1 MIANK
6 NPFYFKVLPLD
17 YPFCNRTKE
26 LSELVSYAEGKANVL
41 IYSPRRYGKTSLIKR
56 VQNELAKKGAITIF
70 ADFFGVSSVDD
81 VASRLA
87 KSVYEVTHPS
97 DGLFKSAIKFLKS
110 FRPVL
115 KPDESGAVALTVE
128 PSSSK
133 ISGMELLE
141 ETMSSIGEFISK
153 THSLFNIALDEF
165 QEIVEL
171 KEASKIEGILRSHIQ
186 KHEASYFFIG
196 SRRHILLGIF
206 NDKQRPFFQSAINY
220 QINTLP
226 HDELVSF
233 IVELFSKGGKKCQH
247 SSADLI
253 SKWVNQHPYYFQKL
267 AFFVYE
273 NSGEEITEED
283 VKKSSND
290 LLESERPVFEAI
302 LQGLAPQQIALLR
315 AVAEEPAGA
324 IFSVNYMK
332 SHRLGSTG
340 GVQGA
345 IKRLLALDLVEKDA
359 VAAWK
364 IVDPVFEGYL
374 RGSFL

>member
-1 MIANK
+1 MIISK

-17 YPFCNRTKE
+17 YPFCNRIKE
-26 LSELVSYAEGKANVL
+26 LSDLVSYAKGKANVL
-41 IYSPRRYGKTSLIKR
+41 VYSPRRYGKTSLIKR

-87 KSVYEVTHPS
+87 RSVYEVTRTKE
-97 DGLFKSAIKFLKS
+97 GLFSSAIKFLKT

-115 KPDESGAVALTVE
+115 KPDESGSVSLTVE

-133 ISGMELLE
+133 TSGMELLE

-153 THSLFNIALDEF
+153 TNSLFNIALDEF

-171 KEASKIEGILRSHIQ
+171 KDAPKIEGILRTHIQ

-220 QINTLP
+220 KIEALP
-226 HDELVSF
+226 HDELLSF
-233 IVELFSKGGKKCQH
+233 IVDMFAKGGKSCPR
-247 SSADLI
+247 SSAGSIAKL
-253 SKWVNQHPYYFQKL
+253 VHEHPYYSQKL
-267 AFFVYE
+267 AFFIYE
-273 NSGEEITEED
+273 TAGKEIAED
-283 VKKSSND
+283 NVREGFSD
-290 LLESERPVFEAI
+290 LLGSEQPVFEAI
-302 LQGLAPQQIALLR
+302 LQGLAPQQIALLK
-315 AVAEEPAGA
+315 AIAEEQAAA

-332 SHRLGSTG
+332 NHRLGSTG

-345 IKRLLALDLVEKDA
+345 IKRLLALDLVEKNDSS
-359 VAAWK
+359 VWRV
-364 IVDPVFEGYL
+364 VDPIFADYL
-374 RGSFL
+374 REK

>member
-1 MIANK
+1 MIISK

-26 LSELVSYAEGKANVL
+26 LSDLVSYAKGKANVL
-41 IYSPRRYGKTSLIKR
+41 VYSPRRYGKTSLIKR

-87 KSVYEVTHPS
+87 RSVYEVTQAKEN
-97 DGLFKSAIKFLKS
+97 LFKSAIKFLKT

-115 KPDESGAVALTVE
+115 KPDESGSVSLTVE

-133 ISGMELLE
+133 TSGMELLE

-153 THSLFNIALDEF
+153 TNSLFNIALDEF

-171 KEASKIEGILRSHIQ
+171 KDAPKIEGILRTHIQ

-220 QINTLP
+220 KLNALP
-226 HDELVSF
+226 NDELVSF
-233 IVELFSKGGKKCQH
+233 IIDMFAKGGKSCPQ
-247 SSADLI
+247 SSAESIAKL
-253 SKWVNQHPYYFQKL
+253 VHEHPYYSQKL
-267 AFFVYE
+267 AFFIYE
-273 NSGEEITEED
+273 TAGEEISED
-283 VKKSSND
+283 NVKEGFRD
-290 LLESERPVFEAI
+290 LLGSEQPVFEAI
-302 LQGLAPQQIALLR
+302 LQGLAPQQIALLK
-315 AVAEEPAGA
+315 AVAEEQTAA
-324 IFSVNYMK
+324 IFSINYMK
-332 SHRLGSTG
+332 NHRLGSTG

-345 IKRLLALDLVEKDA
+345 IKRLLALDLVEKNDNS
-359 VAAWK
+359 AWK
-364 IVDPVFEGYL
+364 VVDPIFADYL
-374 RGSFL
+374 IATN

>member
-1 MIANK
+1 MIISK

-26 LSELVSYAEGKANVL
+26 LSDLVSYAKGKANVL
-41 IYSPRRYGKTSLIKR
+41 VYSPRRYGKTSLIKR
-56 VQNELAKKGAITIF
+56 VQNELAKEGVITIF

-87 KSVYEVTHPS
+87 RSVYEVTR
-97 DGLFKSAIKFLKS
+97 DREGLFKSAIKFLKT

-115 KPDESGAVALTVE
+115 KPDESGSVSLTVE
-128 PSSSK
+128 PSSSRT
-133 ISGMELLE
+133 SGMELLE

-153 THSLFNIALDEF
+153 TNSLFNIALDEF

-171 KEASKIEGILRSHIQ
+171 KDAPKIEGTLRTHIQ
-186 KHEASYFFIG
+186 KHESAYFFIG

-220 QINTLP
+220 KINALP

-233 IVELFSKGGKKCQH
+233 IVDMFAKGGKSCPR
-247 SSADLI
+247 SSAESIAKL
-253 SKWVNQHPYYFQKL
+253 VHQHPYYSQKL
-267 AFFVYE
+267 AFFIYE
-273 NSGEEITEED
+273 TAGEEIAED
-283 VKKSSND
+283 NVREGFRD
-290 LLESERPVFEAI
+290 LLGSEQPVFEAI
-302 LQGLAPQQIALLR
+302 LQGLAPQQIALLK
-315 AVAEEPAGA
+315 AIAEEQAAA

-332 SHRLGSTG
+332 NHRLGSTG

-345 IKRLLALDLVEKDA
+345 IKRLLALDLVEKNDSS
-359 VAAWK
+359 VWRV
-364 IVDPVFEGYL
+364 VDPIFADYL
-374 RGSFL
+374 KT